1 MTVKREGTRY
11 MVSLSIDYPFKVPQL
26 QEDLS
31 PDDVIGLDYSQEH
44 LYVDSNGHIAG
55 YTRYHKIME
64 NRQRRMNQSL
74 ARKKNH
80 AKNR

>member
-1 MTVKREGTRY
+1 
-11 MVSLSIDYPFKVPQL
+11 MVSLSIDYPFQVPQL

-55 YTRYHKIME
+55 YTRYHKIIE
-64 NRQRRMNQSL
+64 KPST
-74 ARKKNH
+74 AYESIPCS
-80 AKNR
+80 